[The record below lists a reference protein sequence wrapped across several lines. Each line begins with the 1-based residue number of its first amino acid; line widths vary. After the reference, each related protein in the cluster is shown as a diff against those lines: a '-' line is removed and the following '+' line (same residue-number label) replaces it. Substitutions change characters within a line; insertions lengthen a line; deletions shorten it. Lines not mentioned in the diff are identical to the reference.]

1 MAPWLGLV
9 LLLGTGCW
17 SGQEAPLG
25 PTPAARAQA
34 EPAGP
39 GRLVRGSPARDGRP
53 LRVATFNLAGGRFG
67 LSRVIRTLRGLD
79 ADLVGL
85 QEVLGP
91 PDGRTPGQARRLG
104 QALGMHAVFRA
115 HGYGG
120 HPAQGVALL
129 SRWPVS
135 SVRAWAL
142 SPGPRRVLQA
152 RVRVGRGQITVLVA
166 HLRAVGVAVGARRR
180 RYRRARRREVR
191 LLHAQL
197 RRLRGPA
204 LLLADLN
211 ASPDSPALRGFG
223 SPLRD
228 VCQGPGGAR
237 RRSPGNT
244 WPSGFPLLRLDYIF
258 ASAHLQALRCR
269 AVPSDASDH
278 RPVVAE
284 LRWVAPPRQ

>member
-1 MAPWLGLV
+1 
-9 LLLGTGCW
+9 
-17 SGQEAPLG
+17 
-25 PTPAARAQA
+25 
-34 EPAGP
+34 
-39 GRLVRGSPARDGRP
+39 
-53 LRVATFNLAGGRFG
+53 LRVVTFNVAGGRFG
-67 LSRVIRTLRGLD
+67 LPRVIRTLRRLD

-91 PDGRTPGQARRLG
+91 PDGQTPGQARRLG
-104 QALGMHAVFRA
+104 EALGMHAVFQT

-129 SRWPVS
+129 SRWPLRS
-135 SVRAWAL
+135 ARARAL
-142 SPGPRRVLQA
+142 PPGPRRVLQA
-152 RVRVGRGQITVLVA
+152 QVAIDRWHLTVLVA

-180 RYRRARRREVR
+180 RYVRARRREVR

-211 ASPDSPALRGFG
+211 ASADSPALRGFG
-223 SPLRD
+223 PPLRD
-228 VCQGPGGAR
+228 VCRGSGGAG

-284 LRWVAPPRQ
+284 LRWVAPPRR